1 MQFRVRDP
9 NGKNNIVKLDEKT
22 ATIQDLRDAI
32 SRNLLDPEEEFA
44 LTFGF
49 PPKTITLTSFA
60 NEQSLSDAGLKLHNE
75 SIQVNPIATSDQRPP
90 SIATTKSQAGPSS
103 GTVEARKP
111 AQERP
116 KQPKPSNTKRVAATT
131 ATSPMTDQDVPS
143 IPLPSHSASLTLR
156 IMPDDNSCLFR
167 AIAAAVHQES
177 SSDYVSLLR
186 YQVANYVTSN
196 PSLYST
202 PVLDGRTPEA
212 YAAWIQQ
219 ESSWGGDVELDVLS
233 RVLGLEI
240 WCCQVDPFF
249 VRRYNETSTSEGAS
263 GSGEFIALVYSG
275 IHYDTVAVS
284 PSLEDILPPEF
295 DMSKFSG
302 TDDRPWVLDA
312 TKALCEKLKERGYM
326 TNTSSFGIM
335 CKVEGCGWV
344 GQGEK
349 AAVEHAKS
357 RGHTDLEEIT

>member
-9 NGKNNIVKLDEKT
+9 DGKNSIVKLDEKT
-22 ATIQDLRDAI
+22 ATIQDLRDVI
-32 SRNLLDPEEEFA
+32 SRNLQDPKEDFT

-49 PPKTITLTSFA
+49 PPKTVTLTSFA
-60 NEQSLSDAGLKLHNE
+60 NERSVSDAGLKLHNE
-75 SIQVNPIATSDQRPP
+75 SIQVNPIATSDQKPP
-90 SIATTKSQAGPSS
+90 SSTSTKSWAGPSA
-103 GTVEARKP
+103 GTVEAKKP
-111 AQERP
+111 TQERP
-116 KQPKPSNTKRVAATT
+116 KQLKPSNTKPAAATT
-131 ATSPMTDQDVPS
+131 AISPMTDQDVPS

-177 SSDYVSLLR
+177 SADYVSLLR

-196 PSLYST
+196 PILYSK
-202 PVLDGRTPEA
+202 PVLDGRSPEA

-233 RVLGLEI
+233 RVLGVEI

-249 VRRYNETSTSEGAS
+249 VRRYNETSNSDGSS

-302 TDDRPWVLDA
+302 ANDSQWVLDA
-312 TKALCEKLKERGYM
+312 TKALCGKLKERGYM

-357 RGHTDLEEIT
+357 TGHTDLEEIT